1 MWSRRRFLENL
12 SGLPLVGGSIMA
24 RDGDWEEVLPAK
36 VCTLPDGI
44 TLKDDPPSGLVSPQE
59 CEGRSALETLVLGF
73 DFQNEYEDHAEKRDL
88 LEKILNNT
96 DYIIIASNRR
106 YDSQARVPL
115 R

>member
-1 MWSRRRFLENL
+1 D
-12 SGLPLVGGSIMA
+12 GL
-24 RDGDWEEVLPAK
+24 
-36 VCTLPDGI
+36 
-44 TLKDDPPSGLVSPQE
+44 TLKDDPPSGLVSSRE
-59 CEGRSALETLVLGF
+59 CDGRSPLETLVVGF

-115 R
+115 RWPLTTRYYQALFAGELGFDLAAEFEETF